1 MRMISASAAKGGRQK
16 KRRGKEILHRCMEE
30 MRRGRSSER
39 RGSAF
44 QGLSDCR
51 NWPFSCLR
59 DQARDPARLLRGS
72 EATMAQEKSL
82 ILFPL
87 LVLVLLVLGC
97 VQLSLGKESP
107 AMKFERQHM
116 DSGSTSSSN
125 STYCN
130 QMMKRRN
137 MTQGWCKPVNTFV
150 HEPLAD
156 VQAICLQKNI
166 TCKNGQSNCYQS
178 SSSMHITD
186 CRLTSGSKYP
196 NCAYRTS
203 QKERHI
209 IVACEG
215 NPYVPVHFDA
225 SVEVST

>member
-1 MRMISASAAKGGRQK
+1 METDEMRNRKNPAEESADDSPGNGLPVIELSWPQGGRQK

-39 RGSAF
+39 RG
-44 QGLSDCR
+44 
-51 NWPFSCLR
+51 
-59 DQARDPARLLRGS
+59 LLRGS